1 MAIDSGRACLVAAQ
15 KGLLPALLLGIAN
28 ITFADPVTPPGHSE
42 RDYRTI
48 GGGLYLRR
56 DEDLT
61 ADEDGNILVTVFSHT
76 RIHAGENYTLD
87 MSALAEMPIE
97 QMAVDA
103 GTFGL
108 LRMQMIT
115 IDCAH
120 QTYEVFDT
128 RKLLPQGIWRAASTL
143 PVLAPVFAYACKHAH
158 ASSGGVT

>member
-28 ITFADPVTPPGHSE
+28 ITFADPVTPPEHSE
-42 RDYRTI
+42 HDYRTI

-56 DEDLT
+56 DDDLT
-61 ADEDGNILVTVFSHT
+61 ADEDGNVLVTVFSHA
-76 RIHAGENYTLD
+76 RINAGGNYTLD
-87 MSALAEMPIE
+87 MSALAEIRTE

-103 GTFGL
+103 GTLGL
-108 LRMQMIT
+108 LRVQMIT

-128 RKLLPQGIWRAASTL
+128 RKLLPQGIWRAAPTL
-143 PVLAPVFAYACKHAH
+143 SVLAPVFGYVCTHLQAPPP
-158 ASSGGVT
+158 AS